1 MIPILFDA
9 GAVSFTTFG
18 IGALAS
24 VISCEVEES
33 RNGSYELE
41 MTYPIT
47 GAFFDEIQLRRLIVA
62 KPNYTDNP
70 QPFRIY
76 SISKPLNGI
85 VTINAQ
91 HISYDLSGYIDAP
104 FTAAGIRAALTQM
117 VDSTTIYPTSCPF
130 TFTTDKNNLQDMTLK
145 HPESVRA
152 LMGGVEGSLLD
163 VYGGEWHFDGLTCD
177 LETARG
183 SNRGVSIRYGK
194 NLIDL
199 RQEENNESVYTG
211 VYPYYYESDSNTLVV
226 LPEKVINVT
235 GTFGYTKILKL
246 DLTADFTELPTVAQL
261 RSRAE
266 SYITNNEIGIPK
278 VNLTVGFQE
287 LESTL
292 ARVDLCDTVTVVFD
306 ALGVSAT
313 AKCIRTKWDV
323 LKGRYIEA
331 EFGSQKTSLAAT
343 IADTY
348 EIEQAIKQYSSMFGF
363 VAEKVA
369 KRVTGN
375 RGGYI
380 YLHDT
385 DNDGEP
391 DEILIMDSDDINTAV
406 RIIRINN
413 GGIAF
418 SKTGYSGTYT
428 TAWNID
434 GEFSANFIAS
444 GELQTDLVKILGNTK
459 FYWDSDNITI
469 IDPNDSNKIIHF
481 GKYDGTNYG
490 LGFTVDGGTTWKTGF
505 NFDGIK
511 IIGDVNNTGRAE
523 MDGDSFDIINENGVS
538 ICHIGV
544 GTVIDENGNTVSGV
558 YNRFGT
564 YSSYNGLSTHGIY
577 SFSAGRMNSPF
588 GPYSIAMGYQCRA
601 LGNSSAAIG
610 RGAIAIGD
618 YGYAIGYEAE
628 ITRGENSL
636 AFGKQAKCYAGYNI
650 SIGNGAKTGNST
662 APDSVAYAFEN
673 CLAIGTDAE
682 AKMLSCTAIGEKAK
696 ALAQNSVCIG
706 GRSSS
711 SGLGDSVSIGYW
723 SSVSDFHCV
732 AVGTY
737 AQASDEKAVAVG
749 PYANASAE
757 GAVAIGYAAKAEYDY
772 QFACGKYNNPV
783 ANLAFILGNGT
794 DNNNRANI
802 TTIDTSGNMVIA
814 GGLTQHSDGRLKEVF
829 GDIPDVATIRAIR
842 FKWNEKKLNR
852 DDNEHIG
859 YIAQDVEPIAPYLVH
874 ENENGI
880 KTLDYIALLCAK
892 VDQLERTVER
902 MAKRIEELE
911 GRIA

>member
-1 MIPILFDA
+1 MNPILFDA

-18 IGALAS
+18 IGVLSS
-24 VISCEVEES
+24 VISCEVEEL

-47 GAFFDEIQLRRLIVA
+47 GAFFEEIQLRRLIVA

-117 VDSTTIYPTSCPF
+117 VDATTIYPTSCPF
-130 TFTTDKNNLQDMTLK
+130 TFTTDKTNLQDMTLK

-199 RQEENNESVYTG
+199 RQEENNASVYTG

-246 DLTADFTELPTVAQL
+246 DLTAEFTELPTVAQL
-261 RSRAE
+261 RARAE
-266 SYITNNEIGIPK
+266 SYIADNEIGIPK

-287 LESTL
+287 QENTL

-331 EFGSQKTSLAAT
+331 EFGSKKTSLAAT

-348 EIEQAIKQYSSMFGF
+348 EIEQAIKQYSSAFGF

-369 KRVTGN
+369 RRVTGN

-418 SKTGYSGTYT
+418 SKTGYNGTYT

-444 GELQTDLVKILGNTK
+444 GELQTDLVKILGDTQ
-459 FYWDSDNITI
+459 FYWDSENITI
-469 IDPNDSNKIIHF
+469 IDPDDSDRIIRF

-490 LGFTVDGGTTWKTGF
+490 LGFSVDGGVTWKSGF
-505 NFDGIK
+505 TFDGIK
-511 IIGDVNNTGRAE
+511 IIGDVNNVGRVE
-523 MDGDSFDIINENGVS
+523 MDGDSFDIVNDSGVS
-538 ICHIGV
+538 IAHLGASQ
-544 GTVIDENGNTVSGV
+544 VIDENGNTIAGV
-558 YNRFGT
+558 YNRLGT
-564 YSSYNGLSTHGIY
+564 FQNYDGTWLHGQY
-577 SFSAGRMNSPF
+577 SFSAGRRNVSR
-588 GPYSIAMGYQCRA
+588 GAYSIALGYQCKAIGLSSTAIGRDSIA
-601 LGNSSAAIG
+601 TGENSYAIG
-610 RGAIAIGD
+610 RGAEASEKDTISFGYGSKSYTQSSIA
-618 YGYAIGYEAE
+618 
-628 ITRGENSL
+628 
-636 AFGKQAKCYAGYNI
+636 
-650 SIGNGAKTGNST
+650 IGNGATAGNSQAALLAFT
-662 APDSVAYAFEN
+662 KYCIAIGNAIANGEKSIAIGQGSEAYNECSVAIGAGAAAF
-673 CLAIGTDAE
+673 
-682 AKMLSCTAIGEKAK
+682 
-696 ALAQNSVCIG
+696 Q
-706 GRSSS
+706 S
-711 SGLGDSVSIGYW
+711 SG
-723 SSVSDFHCV
+723 HNT
-732 AVGTY
+732 AVG
-737 AQASDEKAVAVG
+737 S
-749 PYANASAE
+749 SAFAK
-757 GAVAIGYAAKAEYDY
+757 GNRSTAIGYASEAEGDESVALGCGCTAVNDY
-772 QFACGKYNNPV
+772 QLACGRYNASG
-783 ANLAFILGNGT
+783 ANLVFTFGQGT
-794 DNNNRANI
+794 DTSNRTNI
-802 TTIDTSGNMVIA
+802 MTLDTSGNEVIA
-814 GGLTQHSDGRLKEVF
+814 GSLTQHSDGRYKKVI
-829 GDIPDVATIRAIR
+829 GDAPDLSGVRAVL
-842 FKWNEKKLNR
+842 FKWTEDKPNR
-852 DDNEHIG
+852 DDKEHIG
-859 YIAQDVEPIAPYLVH
+859 YIAQDVEKVAPYLVQ
-874 ENENGI
+874 ENESGI

-902 MAKRIEELE
+902 MAKRIDELE

>member
-47 GAFFDEIQLRRLIVA
+47 GAFFEEIQLRRLIVA

-117 VDSTTIYPTSCPF
+117 VYSTTIYPTSCPF

-261 RSRAE
+261 RARAE
-266 SYITNNEIGIPK
+266 IYITNNEIGIPK

-331 EFGSQKTSLAAT
+331 EFGSKKTSLAAT

-418 SKTGYSGTYT
+418 SKTGYNGTYT

-558 YNRFGT
+558 YNRLGT

-601 LGNSSAAIG
+601 LGNSSVAIG
-610 RGAIAIGD
+610 KEAIAED
-618 YGYAIGYEAE
+618 DHSYAIGY
-628 ITRGENSL
+628 N
-636 AFGKQAKCYAGYNI
+636 AKAT
-650 SIGNGAKTGNST
+650 NGT
-662 APDSVAYAFEN
+662 DSVALGPGAETKN
-673 CLAIGTDAE
+673 DSCVAIGISCVAGDSSIGKQSVAVGFGAE
-682 AKMLSCTAIGEKAK
+682 A
-696 ALAQNSVCIG
+696 
-706 GRSSS
+706 R
-711 SGLGDSVSIGYW
+711 
-723 SSVSDFHCV
+723 SVSDV
-732 AVGTY
+732 AIGDR
-737 AQASDEKAVAVG
+737 AIAGSG
-749 PYANASAE
+749 HS
-757 GAVAIGYAAKAEYDY
+757 VAIGYMARALGIGSNIALGRSSYAYGLYSLALGPSAYSKESESVAIGDQAQALAECAFAAGAYTKAENDY
-772 QFACGKYNNPV
+772 QFACGKYNSTGSNHI
-783 ANLAFILGNGT
+783 FTLGNGT
-794 DNNNRANI
+794 DDNTRANAM
-802 TTIDTSGNMVIA
+802 TVDLSGNEVIA
-814 GGLTQHSDGRLKEVF
+814 GSLTQHSDGRLKEVS
-829 GDIPDVATIRAIR
+829 GDIPDVAAIRAVR
-842 FKWNEKKLNR
+842 FKWNEKKHNR

>member
-1 MIPILFDA
+1 MNPILFDA

-18 IGALAS
+18 IGVLSS
-24 VISCEVEES
+24 VISCEVEEL

-47 GAFFDEIQLRRLIVA
+47 GAFFEEIQLRRLIVA

-117 VDSTTIYPTSCPF
+117 VDATTIYPTSCPF
-130 TFTTDKNNLQDMTLK
+130 TFTTDKTNLQDMTLK

-199 RQEENNESVYTG
+199 RQEENNASVYTG

-246 DLTADFTELPTVAQL
+246 DLTAEFTELPTVAQL
-261 RSRAE
+261 RARAE
-266 SYITNNEIGIPK
+266 SYIADNEIGIPK

-287 LESTL
+287 QESTL

-323 LKGRYIEA
+323 LKGRYIAA
-331 EFGSQKTSLAAT
+331 EFGSKKTSLAAT

-348 EIEQAIKQYSSMFGF
+348 EIEQAIKQYSSAFGF

-418 SKTGYSGTYT
+418 SKTGYNGTYT

-444 GELQTDLVKILGNTK
+444 GELQTDLVKILGDAQ
-459 FYWDSDNITI
+459 FYWDSENITLVN
-469 IDPNDSNKIIHF
+469 PTDSLRMIRF
-481 GKYDGTNYG
+481 GKYDGVNYG
-490 LGFTVDGGTTWKTGF
+490 LGFSVDGGKVTVTDAKTTGNYKLSD
-505 NFDGIK
+505 DGSNLIILDDISK
-511 IIGDVNNTGRAE
+511 IILL
-523 MDGDSFDIINENGVS
+523 
-538 ICHIGV
+538 
-544 GTVIDENGNTVSGV
+544 
-558 YNRFGT
+558 
-564 YSSYNGLSTHGIY
+564 GLSCERNSNICY
-577 SFSAGRMNSPF
+577 CSAVCLKAYLITLDRYCLDSIISMLYISGRCCIISRSCMCCFRS
-588 GPYSIAMGYQCRA
+588 CRCCSGA
-601 LGNSSAAIG
+601 RCIICIFCRSCSSCFRCI
-610 RGAIAIGD
+610 
-618 YGYAIGYEAE
+618 
-628 ITRGENSL
+628 
-636 AFGKQAKCYAGYNI
+636 I
-650 SIGNGAKTGNST
+650 SRS
-662 APDSVAYAFEN
+662 S
-673 CLAIGTDAE
+673 
-682 AKMLSCTAIGEKAK
+682 LSCMCCFRSCRSCSGI
-696 ALAQNSVCIG
+696 SCISCR
-706 GRSSS
+706 RSGSCS
-711 SGLGDSVSIGYW
+711 RSIR
-723 SSVSDFHCV
+723 S
-732 AVGTY
+732 
-737 AQASDEKAVAVG
+737 
-749 PYANASAE
+749 
-757 GAVAIGYAAKAEYDY
+757 
-772 QFACGKYNNPV
+772 
-783 ANLAFILGNGT
+783 
-794 DNNNRANI
+794 
-802 TTIDTSGNMVIA
+802 
-814 GGLTQHSDGRLKEVF
+814 
-829 GDIPDVATIRAIR
+829 
-842 FKWNEKKLNR
+842 
-852 DDNEHIG
+852 
-859 YIAQDVEPIAPYLVH
+859 
-874 ENENGI
+874 
-880 KTLDYIALLCAK
+880 
-892 VDQLERTVER
+892 
-902 MAKRIEELE
+902 
-911 GRIA
+911 

>member
-9 GAVSFTTFG
+9 GATTFTTFG
-18 IGALAS
+18 IGALSS

-47 GAFFDEIQLRRLIVA
+47 GAFFEEIQLRRLIVA

-130 TFTTDKNNLQDMTLK
+130 TFATDKNNLQNMTLR

-211 VYPYYYESDSNTLVV
+211 IYPYYYESDSDTLVV

-246 DLTADFTELPTVAQL
+246 DLTSDFQELPTVAEL
-261 RSRAE
+261 RARAE

-292 ARVDLCDTVTVVFD
+292 ARVDLCDTVTVIFD

-323 LKGRYIEA
+323 LKGRYIEV
-331 EFGSQKTSLAAT
+331 EFGSKKTSLAAT

-348 EIEQAIKQYSSMFGF
+348 EIEQAIKQYSSAFGF
-363 VAEKVA
+363 VADKVA

-418 SKTGYSGTYT
+418 SKTGYNGTYT

-444 GELQTDLVKILGNTK
+444 GELQTDLVKILGDIQ
-459 FYWDSDNITI
+459 FYWDSDNITM
-469 IDPNDSNKIIHF
+469 IDPNNSNKMIRF
-481 GKYDGTNYG
+481 GKYDGINYG
-490 LGFTVDGGTTWKTGF
+490 LGFSIDGGTTWRTGF
-505 NFDGIK
+505 SFSGIK
-511 IIGDVNNTGRAE
+511 ILGDSGNTGRAE
-523 MDGDSFDIINENGVS
+523 MDGDSFDIVDENNVS

-544 GTVIDENGNTVSGV
+544 GTVIDENGNTVSDV

-564 YSSYNGLSTHGIY
+564 YSSYNNLSTHGIY

-588 GPYSIAMGYQCRA
+588 GPYSITMGYKCRA
-601 LGNSSAAIG
+601 LGNSSTAIG
-610 RGAIAIGD
+610 RETIANGDYNFAIGYKSEVKKRSNSFAIGNEAICYTGNNIALGYKAAAGDENAISGLEYLSEGSIAIGSNAFVKALSAIAIGREATARAD
-618 YGYAIGYEAE
+618 QSVAIGYYSE
-628 ITRGENSL
+628 TQGNSNSV
-636 AFGKQAKCYAGYNI
+636 AIGSWAQAYNYRCIAIGYYSYAG
-650 SIGNGAKTGNST
+650 TG
-662 APDSVAYAFEN
+662 DSVA
-673 CLAIGTDAE
+673 IGNN
-682 AKMLSCTAIGEKAK
+682 AK
-696 ALAQNSVCIG
+696 AI
-706 GRSSS
+706 
-711 SGLGDSVSIGYW
+711 
-723 SSVSDFHCV
+723 
-732 AVGTY
+732 
-737 AQASDEKAVAVG
+737 
-749 PYANASAE
+749 AE
-757 GAVAIGYAAKAEYDY
+757 GAVAIGYYAKASYDY
-772 QFACGKYNNPV
+772 QFACGKFNNPA

-794 DNNNRANI
+794 DDNNRANI
-802 TTIDTSGNMVIA
+802 ATIDTSGNMVIA
-814 GGLTQHSDGRLKEVF
+814 GGLTQHSDGRLKEVY
-829 GDIPDVATIRAIR
+829 GDIPNVAAIRAVR

-911 GRIA
+911 GRD

>member
-1 MIPILFDA
+1 MNPILFDT
-9 GAVSFTTFG
+9 GETSFDSFG
-18 IGALAS
+18 IGVLSSA
-24 VISCEVEES
+24 ISCEVEET

-47 GAFFDEIQLRRLIVA
+47 GAFFNEIQLRRFVVA

-117 VDSTTIYPTSCPF
+117 VDATTIYPTSCPF

-163 VYGGEWHFDGLTCD
+163 VYGGDWHFDCFVCD
-177 LETARG
+177 LETDRG

-194 NLIDL
+194 NLTDL

-211 VYPYYYESDSNTLVV
+211 VYPYYYETDSDTLVV
-226 LPEKVINVT
+226 LPEKVIDVA

-246 DLTADFTELPTVAQL
+246 DLTSEFTELPTVAEL
-261 RSRAE
+261 RAKAE
-266 SYITNNEIGIPK
+266 SYIANHDIGIPQ
-278 VNLTVGFQE
+278 VNLTIKFQE
-287 LESTL
+287 MESAL
-292 ARVDLCDTVTVVFD
+292 ARIDLCDTVTVVFD
-306 ALGVSAT
+306 ALGVSAS

-323 LKGRYIEA
+323 LKERYIEA
-331 EFGSQKTSLAAT
+331 ELGSKRTSLAAT

-348 EIEQAIKQYSSMFGF
+348 EIERAIKEYSSAFAF
-363 VAEKVA
+363 VADKVA

-418 SKTGYSGTYT
+418 SKTGYNGTYT

-444 GELQTDLVKILGNTK
+444 GELQTDLVKILGDAQ
-459 FYWDSDNITI
+459 FYWDSENITLV
-469 IDPNDSNKIIHF
+469 DPTDPLRMIRF
-481 GKYDGTNYG
+481 GKYDGVNYG
-490 LGFTVDGGTTWKTGF
+490 LGFSVDGGTTWKSGF
-505 NFDGIK
+505 DFNGIK
-511 IIGDVNNTGRAE
+511 IIGDVDGSGRAE
-523 MDGDSFDIINENGVS
+523 MDGDSFDIINDSGVS
-538 ICHIGV
+538 IAHLGNSRV
-544 GTVIDENGNTVSGV
+544 VDENGNIIDGV
-558 YNRFGT
+558 YNRLGT
-564 YSSYNGLSTHGIY
+564 FQSHEGSSYVHGLY
-577 SFSAGRMNSPF
+577 SFAAGRRNVPL
-588 GPYSIAMGYQCRA
+588 GVYSIALGYECKS
-601 LGNSSAAIG
+601 LGKATAAIG
-610 RGAIAIGD
+610 YQAIANADYAFAIGYQANVLGEASCAFGTSAKTYNEHCISIGSGAESGRSDYPETTDIQCIAIG
-618 YGYAIGYEAE
+618 
-628 ITRGENSL
+628 RL
-636 AFGKQAKCYAGYNI
+636 AKASAN
-650 SIGNGAKTGNST
+650 N
-662 APDSVAYAFEN
+662 
-673 CLAIGTDAE
+673 
-682 AKMLSCTAIGEKAK
+682 CTAIGSNCVSK
-696 ALAQNSVCIG
+696 LA
-706 GRSSS
+706 
-711 SGLGDSVSIGYW
+711 
-723 SSVSDFHCV
+723 SSVAIGHLC
-732 AVGTY
+732 T
-737 AQASDEKAVAVG
+737 
-749 PYANASAE
+749 AN
-757 GAVAIGYAAKAEYDY
+757 GLYAVAIGHYLSATSTSAVSIGDGCSASGYGSIAIGFSNGASGERAVAIGASCEASNNY
-772 QFACGKYNNPV
+772 QFACGRFN
-783 ANLAFILGNGT
+783 ASGTGLIFTLGNGT
-794 DNNNRANI
+794 GANNRSNAM
-802 TTIDTSGNMVIA
+802 TVDSSGNEVIA
-814 GGLTQHSDGRLKEVF
+814 GSLTQHSDGRFKKVI
-829 GDIPDVATIRAIR
+829 GDAPDLSGVRAVL
-842 FKWNEKKLNR
+842 FKWTEDKQNR
-852 DDNEHIG
+852 DDKEHIG
-859 YIAQDVEPIAPYLVH
+859 YIAQDVEKVAPYLVQ
-874 ENENGI
+874 ENESGI

-902 MAKRIEELE
+902 MAKRIDELE